1 MYLPLCVHTR
11 ETRIVLLLLCPFDQQ
26 SVCVLSRHPF
36 GTRSVS
42 FPLTTP
48 ILPHMSHPILPISHQ
63 HVLFAL
69 FTERMSTTMLFAGL
83 KHPSRPI
90 PVYSPEGGVILSA
103 KTNRVRCAY
112 GADGAIDNDAVSC
125 GGHNSNEVACLTPPP
140 PLPYPRAQ
148 LHSTRNTRTES
159 MLNTH

>member
-1 MYLPLCVHTR
+1 
-11 ETRIVLLLLCPFDQQ
+11 
-26 SVCVLSRHPF
+26 
-36 GTRSVS
+36 
-42 FPLTTP
+42 
-48 ILPHMSHPILPISHQ
+48 
-63 HVLFAL
+63 
-69 FTERMSTTMLFAGL
+69 MLFAGL

-125 GGHNSNEVACLTPPP
+125 GGHNSNEVAFLPPPP